1 MIAHEL
7 ATALVGKHM
16 GRISPITP
24 TIDEAAALMKVGAD
38 ALLRHFGFQFVAL
51 KLNDLLVFVRI
62 SQVSSL
68 RTKSHL

>member
-24 TIDEAAALMKVGAD
+24 TIDEAAALMKVGHVK
-38 ALLRHFGFQFVAL
+38 RRVL
-51 KLNDLLVFVRI
+51 KD
-62 SQVSSL
+62 SA
-68 RTKSHL
+68 